1 MAAGK
6 LGFCMEGF
14 SNYYMYKTVTDK
26 DGNPRKAKF
35 KKLPYIDLANTFEK
49 ASPDTAYQTV
59 NRAYAKMREW
69 LKDTEYFKG
78 E

>member
-1 MAAGK
+1 M
-6 LGFCMEGF
+6 
-14 SNYYMYKTVTDK
+14 KT
-26 DGNPRKAKF
+26 
-35 KKLPYIDLANTFEK
+35 KKMTYLDRANTFEK
-49 ASPDTAYQTV
+49 SSPDTAYQTV